1 MIKKKTIFIG
11 ISLFFALFCLDRWG
25 VFKNPFLGTGVIL
38 LILLG
43 IPIAWQIKEYIK
55 KKYPKLVL
63 TRCPSCGFEIPGD
76 STHCHNCGKLLE
88 DEFFTEHDE
97 FEENIKEKQICPYC
111 KLKELETI
119 YEVSRGYKEV
129 CASCGKSRMS
139 RKALKFSIIIIGY
152 FVVTALIFYWFI
164 NINLK

>member
-11 ISLFFALFCLDRWG
+11 SLLFFALFCADRWG
-25 VFKNPFLGTGVIL
+25 VFKNPLLGIGVIL

-43 IPIAWQIKEYIK
+43 IPIGWQIKEYIK

-76 STHCHNCGKLLE
+76 ATHCHNCGKPLE
-88 DEFFTEHDE
+88 DEFTGHDE
-97 FEENIKEKQICPYC
+97 FEEDIKEKQICPYC
-111 KLKELETI
+111 GLKELETI
-119 YEVSRGYKEV
+119 YEISGGYKEV

-139 RKALKFSIIIIGY
+139 RKALKFSLLVIGF
-152 FVVTALIFYWFI
+152 FVATALIFYLFI
-164 NINLK
+164 HINLK